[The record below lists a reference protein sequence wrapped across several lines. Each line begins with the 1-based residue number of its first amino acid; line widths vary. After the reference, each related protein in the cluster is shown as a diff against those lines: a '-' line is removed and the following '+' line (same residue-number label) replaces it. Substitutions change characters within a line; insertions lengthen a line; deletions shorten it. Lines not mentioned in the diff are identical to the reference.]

1 LNQGLAEHI
10 ESNHMNKQALPT
22 KPNFDHLNPGVEGYD
37 SLAELALD
45 LRWSWNHG
53 TDDMWR
59 QLDSPLWELT
69 QNPWA
74 VLQTASRDKLKS
86 VLTDP
91 AFRKQVD
98 E

>member
-1 LNQGLAEHI
+1 MNEQSPVGKPSYNSLHLEI
-10 ESNHMNKQALPT
+10 EG
-22 KPNFDHLNPGVEGYD
+22 FD

>member
-1 LNQGLAEHI
+1 MSQQTPFST
-10 ESNHMNKQALPT
+10 SNNSFLPT
-22 KPNFDHLNPGVEGYD
+22 DVEGLD